1 VRSAAALALIAV
13 VLAGCAKE
21 RPSALSIAACLR
33 DHGAEVKTVTLRHS
47 PTGPHDDWT
56 GVVFVNYSTFE
67 SPRGPEELR
76 RALMGGESGLLIVAR
91 SDADARRL
99 QAEFRAMTGGS
110 LTIPTRGSVVYTAT
124 PLARRCRMKRPAPEY
139 RVSRSSSTA
148 IPADGATERRHST
161 NIGSS
166 WTA

>member
-1 VRSAAALALIAV
+1 VRSAAALAL
-13 VLAGCAKE
+13 LAFVIVGCARE

-67 SPRGPEELR
+67 QSPRDPEELQ

-124 PLARRCRMKRPAPEY
+124 PLARRC
-139 RVSRSSSTA
+139 
-148 IPADGATERRHST
+148 I
-161 NIGSS
+161 
-166 WTA
+166 